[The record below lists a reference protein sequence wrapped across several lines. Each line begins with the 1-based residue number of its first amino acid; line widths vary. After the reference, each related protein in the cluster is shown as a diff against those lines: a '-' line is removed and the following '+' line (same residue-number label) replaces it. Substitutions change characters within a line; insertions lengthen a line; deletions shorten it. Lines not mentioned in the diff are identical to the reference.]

1 MNLILLLMNF
11 YRTIRATSVYLVVY
25 AFIILL
31 FMIRL
36 GQWARQCWS
45 IMGMSGHFGVGPLWV
60 CVKVANCCDQSYAG
74 TLTHVKSLEHVCE
87 CVLPPTA
94 RSLQ

>member
-25 AFIILL
+25 AFILL

-45 IMGMSGHFGVGPLWV
+45 ITGISGHFGVGPLWV

-87 CVLPPTA
+87 CVLPPTT